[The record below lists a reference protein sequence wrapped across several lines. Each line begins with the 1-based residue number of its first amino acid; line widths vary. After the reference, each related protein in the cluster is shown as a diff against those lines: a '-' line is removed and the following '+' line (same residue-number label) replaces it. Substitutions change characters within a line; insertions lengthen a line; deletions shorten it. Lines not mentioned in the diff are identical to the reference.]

1 MAMYLTPTYIL
12 GQNWGKPGK
21 PVKGDIFSRENS
33 LRSNYPKL
41 VFGHLHISKAGQK
54 KKEFCQKILEGYF
67 FESEF
72 VTTGYFVY

>member
-41 VFGHLHISKAGQK
+41 VFGHLHIYKGILKAIIDTFSSGFPLCVFMQNR
-54 KKEFCQKILEGYF
+54 FCI
-67 FESEF
+67 
-72 VTTGYFVY
+72 T